1 MTFLQILTLISG
13 ISFVYYGF
21 SSFFSKKMK
30 TEYKRWGYPEQRF
43 MIGSLQ
49 LLGGLGLFLGFVF
62 EPLIPLSSA
71 SLMLLMLAAIGVRIK
86 IEDQPLRMIP
96 ALFYAVLNFLI
107 LVNSAF

>member
-1 MTFLQILTLISG
+1 MTFLQVLTLISG
-13 ISFVYYGF
+13 ISFIYYGF

-30 TEYKRWGYPEQRF
+30 IEYKRWGYPEQRF

>member
-1 MTFLQILTLISG
+1 MTFLQVLTLISE

-30 TEYKRWGYPEQRF
+30 IEYKRWGYPEQRF

-62 EPLIPLSSA
+62 DPLIPLSSA

>member
-1 MTFLQILTLISG
+1 MTFLQVLTLISG
-13 ISFVYYGF
+13 ISFIYYGF

-30 TEYKRWGYPEQRF
+30 IEYKRWGYPEQRLI
-43 MIGSLQ
+43 IGSLQ
-49 LLGGLGLFLGFVF
+49 LLGGLGLFLGLVF
-62 EPLIPLSSA
+62 EPLVPLSSA

>member
-30 TEYKRWGYPEQRF
+30 IEYKRWGYPEQRF

-49 LLGGLGLFLGFVF
+49 LLGGLGLFLGFIF
-62 EPLIPLSSA
+62 DPLIPLSSA

>member
-49 LLGGLGLFLGFVF
+49 LLGGLGLFLGFIF
-62 EPLIPLSSA
+62 DPLIPLSSA

>member
-30 TEYKRWGYPEQRF
+30 IEYKRWGYPEQRF

>member
-1 MTFLQILTLISG
+1 MTFLQILILISG
-13 ISFVYYGF
+13 ISFVYYGL
-21 SSFFSKKMK
+21 SSFFFKKN
-30 TEYKRWGYPEQRF
+30 ESRIQQVGLSEQRLI
-43 MIGSLQ
+43 IGSLQ

-96 ALFYAVLNFLI
+96 ALL
-107 LVNSAF
+107 

>member
-1 MTFLQILTLISG
+1 MTFLQVLTLISG

-30 TEYKRWGYPEQRF
+30 IEYKRWGYPEQRF

>member
-1 MTFLQILTLISG
+1 
-13 ISFVYYGF
+13 
-21 SSFFSKKMK
+21 MK
-30 TEYKRWGYPEQRF
+30 IQYNRWGYPKQRLI
-43 MIGSLQ
+43 IGSLQ

-96 ALFYAVLNFLI
+96 ALFYAILNFLI

>member
-1 MTFLQILTLISG
+1 
-13 ISFVYYGF
+13 
-21 SSFFSKKMK
+21 MK
-30 TEYKRWGYPEQRF
+30 VEYNRWGYPEQRLI
-43 MIGSLQ
+43 IGSLQ

-62 EPLIPLSSA
+62 EPLNPLSSA

-86 IEDQPLRMIP
+86 IEDQPLKIIP

>member
-1 MTFLQILTLISG
+1 MTFLQILILISG
-13 ISFVYYGF
+13 ISFVYYGL

-30 TEYKRWGYPEQRF
+30 VEYNRWGYPEQRLV
-43 MIGSLQ
+43 IGSLQ
-49 LLGGLGLFLGFVF
+49 LLGGLGLFVGFVF

-86 IEDQPLRMIP
+86 IEDQPLKIIP

>member
-1 MTFLQILTLISG
+1 
-13 ISFVYYGF
+13 
-21 SSFFSKKMK
+21 MK
-30 TEYKRWGYPEQRF
+30 IEYKRWGYPEQRF

-62 EPLIPLSSA
+62 EPLIALSSA

>member
-1 MTFLQILTLISG
+1 MTFLQILILISG
-13 ISFVYYGF
+13 ISFVYYGL

-30 TEYKRWGYPEQRF
+30 VEYRRWGYPEQRLV
-43 MIGSLQ
+43 IGSLQ
-49 LLGGLGLFLGFVF
+49 LLGGLGLSVGFVF

-86 IEDQPLRMIP
+86 IEDQPLKIIP

>member
-1 MTFLQILTLISG
+1 
-13 ISFVYYGF
+13 
-21 SSFFSKKMK
+21 MK
-30 TEYKRWGYPEQRF
+30 IEYNRWGYPEQRLI
-43 MIGSLQ
+43 IGSLQ
-49 LLGGLGLFLGFVF
+49 LLGGLGLFLGFTF

-86 IEDQPLRMIP
+86 IEDQPLRIIP

>member
-1 MTFLQILTLISG
+1 MTFLQVLTLISG

-30 TEYKRWGYPEQRF
+30 VEYKRWGYPEQRF

>member
-1 MTFLQILTLISG
+1 MTFLQVLTLISG

>member
-1 MTFLQILTLISG
+1 MTFLQVLTLISG

-30 TEYKRWGYPEQRF
+30 KEYKRWGYPEQRF

>member
-1 MTFLQILTLISG
+1 MAFLQILILISG
-13 ISFVYYGF
+13 ISFVYYGI
-21 SSFFSKKMK
+21 SSIFSKKMK
-30 TEYKRWGYPEQRF
+30 VEYNRWGYPEQRLI
-43 MIGSLQ
+43 IGSLQ

-96 ALFYAVLNFLI
+96 ALFYAILNFLI

>member
-1 MTFLQILTLISG
+1 MTFLQILILISG

-30 TEYKRWGYPEQRF
+30 VEYKRWGYPEQRF

-96 ALFYAVLNFLI
+96 AVFYAVLNFLI

>member
-1 MTFLQILTLISG
+1 MTFLQVLTLISG

-30 TEYKRWGYPEQRF
+30 VEYKRWGYPEQRF

-49 LLGGLGLFLGFVF
+49 LLGWLGLFLGFVF

-96 ALFYAVLNFLI
+96 ALFYAILNFLI